1 MIKSMDKKEVSPAPA
16 AKPATLKT
24 LAAYLHL
31 DPTTISVVLN
41 NVPGRSIPEPTRE
54 RIRAAARKF
63 NYHPSLVARS
73 LRSRRTMTIGIL
85 IPALSEP
92 YEGEVLTGIG
102 DYLLENDYFYF
113 IAHHGHRANLIE
125 TYPQMLVS
133 RGAEG
138 LILVDTQVDH
148 PMPVP
153 AVALAGKRR
162 LQGVTNVVLDHKAA
176 AELVLK
182 HLYDLGHCKL
192 AFMRGQPFSS
202 DAFPR
207 WESTVKAA
215 GALGLEIHPE
225 LTLQLE
231 EDIHSP
237 ELGYRLTRQLL
248 QHHRDFTAMVSFND
262 MAAAG
267 AIRALHEAGLRVP
280 EDVSVVG
287 FDDIPW
293 AGFQTPSLTTVRQPL
308 HEMGRLSAELLLER
322 IRSEAVG
329 PAQVAVKPQLVAR
342 ESTSVA
348 RP

>member
-1 MIKSMDKKEVSPAPA
+1 MEKKEVSPSPA
-16 AKPATLKT
+16 SKPATLKT
-24 LAAYLHL
+24 LAAYLQL

-92 YEGEVLTGIG
+92 YEGEVMTGIG

-113 IAHHGHRANLIE
+113 IAHHNHRADLIE

-148 PMPVP
+148 PLPVP

-162 LQGVTNVVLDHKAA
+162 LPGVTNVVLDHQVA
-176 AELVLK
+176 AELVLR
-182 HLYDLGHCKL
+182 HLFDLGHRNL

-202 DAFPR
+202 DAAPR
-207 WESTVKAA
+207 WESIVKVARE
-215 GALGLEIHPE
+215 LGLVIKPE

-237 ELGYRLTRQLL
+237 ELGYRLTKQLL
-248 QHHRDFTAMVSFND
+248 QHPRDFTAIVSFND
-262 MAAAG
+262 MAAMG
-267 AIRALHEAGLRVP
+267 AIRALHDAGLRVP
-280 EDVSVVG
+280 ADVSVVG

-293 AGFQTPSLTTVRQPL
+293 AGFQTPSLTTIRQPL

-322 IRSEAVG
+322 IRSEAEG
-329 PAQVAVKPQLVAR
+329 PARAAVKPQLIVR
-342 ESTSVA
+342 ESTASA
-348 RP
+348 HS